1 MSKTKPIKPFFKINF
16 EDLEIAESFFEN
28 EKHFSEFL
36 LAVSYY
42 YRGIEYKIKHKIVQ
56 RYFNTYKKTMDFII
70 ESKKTGSEGGRQR
83 VENQKV
89 KERTLEGVLEHP
101 IEPPLE
107 PNNKVLSINN
117 KEENINNK
125 LIKYR
130 SFDHLSMSV
139 EEFNKL
145 IENGYSKNDIDSV
158 LDDIENYKKNTA
170 YKSLYLTASKWL
182 KKNNKS
188 SSENKSGILNFD

>member
-1 MSKTKPIKPFFKINF
+1 MSKTKHIKPFFKINF

-36 LAVSYY
+36 LAISYY
-42 YRGIEYKIKHKIVQ
+42 YRGIDYKIKQKFVQ

-70 ESKKTGSEGGRQR
+70 ESKKTGSEGGKQR
-83 VENQKV
+83 VENQKI
-89 KERTLEGVLEHP
+89 KENTLEGVLEP
-101 IEPPLE
+101 PLEPPLE
-107 PNNKVLSINN
+107 PNNKELSINN

-130 SFDHLSMSV
+130 SFDHLSISV

-145 IENGYSKNDIDSV
+145 IENGYSKNDIDNV
-158 LDDIENYKKNTA
+158 LDKIENYKKNKS
-170 YKSLYLTASKWL
+170 YKSLYLTAKNWI
-182 KKNNKS
+182 KKETPEQRSTTKVTIF
-188 SSENKSGILNFD
+188 G

>member
-1 MSKTKPIKPFFKINF
+1 MSKAKHTKPFFKINF
-16 EDLEIAESFFEN
+16 EDLEIAENFFEN

-42 YRGIEYKIKHKIVQ
+42 YRGVDYTIKQKIVQ

-70 ESKKTGSEGGRQR
+70 ESKKTGSEGGKQR
-83 VENQKV
+83 VENQKI
-89 KERTLEGVLEHP
+89 KENTLEGVL
-101 IEPPLE
+101 EPPLE
-107 PNNKVLSINN
+107 PNNKELSINN
-117 KEENINNK
+117 KEEKINNK

-145 IENGYSKNDIDSV
+145 IENGYCKEEI
-158 LDDIENYKKNTA
+158 DDILDSIENNKNNVK
-170 YKSLYLTASKWL
+170 YKSLYLTANMWL
-182 KKNNKS
+182 KRNKKT
-188 SSENKSGILNFD
+188 ETINKSGILNFD

>member
-1 MSKTKPIKPFFKINF
+1 MSKTKHIKPFFKINF

-36 LAVSYY
+36 LAISYY
-42 YRGIEYKIKHKIVQ
+42 YRGIDYKIKQKFVQ

-70 ESKKTGSEGGRQR
+70 ESKKTGSEGGKQR
-83 VENQKV
+83 VENQKI
-89 KERTLEGVLEHP
+89 KENTLEGVLEP
-101 IEPPLE
+101 PLEPPLE
-107 PNNKVLSINN
+107 PNNKELSINN

-130 SFDHLSMSV
+130 SFDHLSISV

-145 IENGYSKNDIDSV
+145 IENGYSESEI
-158 LDDIENYKKNTA
+158 DDILDSIENTKNNRKYT
-170 YKSLYLTASKWL
+170 SLYLTANTWL
-182 KKNNKS
+182 KRNKKT
-188 SSENKSGILNFD
+188 ENINKSGILNF

>member
-42 YRGIEYKIKHKIVQ
+42 YRGIDYKIKQKFVQ

-70 ESKKTGSEGGRQR
+70 ESKKTGSEGGKQR
-83 VENQKV
+83 VENQKI
-89 KERTLEGVLEHP
+89 KENTLEGVL
-101 IEPPLE
+101 EPPLE
-107 PNNKVLSINN
+107 PNNKELSINN

-125 LIKYR
+125 LLKYR
-130 SFDHLSMSV
+130 SFDHLSISV

-145 IENGYSKNDIDSV
+145 IENGYSKNDIDNV
-158 LDDIENYKKNTA
+158 LDDIENYKKNNS

-182 KKNNKS
+182 KKNEKI
-188 SSENKSGILNFD
+188 SSENKSGILNF